1 MRRSVALKIRFGA
14 SFVGRVGLVALMAL
28 LTGPLAA
35 PPASAHHSQA
45 PFFHQDRDVEIE
57 GVVQRFDYRNPHAI
71 LYVDV
76 TNDDGDIVTW
86 TLQFA
91 TVAVLIRAGITPDI
105 VQPGDR
111 IKAIGHPARNEEAFG
126 MASVAITT
134 ADGREFVD
142 PLRSGVF
149 TPVSAD

>member
-1 MRRSVALKIRFGA
+1 MNAIFACGRWQLTLLLFSSVAA
-14 SFVGRVGLVALMAL
+14 VYSAN
-28 LTGPLAA
+28 
-35 PPASAHHSQA
+35 AHHSQA
-45 PFFHQDRDVEIE
+45 PFFDQSRDVEIE

-71 LYVDV
+71 LYVEV
-76 TNDDGDIVTW
+76 TNAEGSVEVW

-91 TVAVLIRAGITPDI
+91 SLAVLIRAGITSDV

-111 IKAIGHPARNEEAFG
+111 IRAIGHPAWNEASFG

-134 ADGREFVD
+134 ADGQEFVD

-149 TPVSAD
+149 TPVEDQ